1 MLELRNI
8 QTYYG
13 NIQAL
18 KNVSLTI
25 NEGEIVTLIGAN
37 GAGKSTTLMSIC
49 GVNAPRHGEILF
61 RGQPIQQLSAEKIVE
76 LGICQVPEGRHIFPQ
91 MSVLE
96 NLEMGAYLRND
107 KSAIKADIDDMFERF
122 PILGKRRQQAGGTL
136 SGGEQQMLAISR
148 ALLARPSLLL
158 LDEPSLG
165 LAPLIIKQIFEI
177 IKKIN
182 AESNTTVFLVEQ
194 NANQALKI
202 AHRGYVMENGAI
214 TLEDRAENLLA
225 NEDVKKAYLGM

>member
-1 MLELRNI
+1 MLEVRNI

-49 GVNAPRHGEILF
+49 GVTPPRHGEIVF
-61 RGQPIQQLSAEKIVE
+61 RGQPIQNLSAEKIVS

-96 NLEMGAYLRND
+96 NLEMGAYMRND
-107 KSAIKADIDDMFERF
+107 KAAIKSDIDYVFERF
-122 PILGKRRQQAGGTL
+122 PILEQRHQQAGGTL

-177 IKKIN
+177 VKKIN
-182 AESNTTVFLVEQ
+182 VESNTTVFLVEQ

-214 TLEDRAENLLA
+214 TLEDKAENLLS

>member
-1 MLELRNI
+1 MLEVRNI

-37 GAGKSTTLMSIC
+37 GAGKTTTLMSIC
-49 GVNAPRHGEILF
+49 GVTPPRHGEIVF
-61 RGQPIQQLSAEKIVE
+61 RGQPIQNLSAEKIVS

-96 NLEMGAYLRND
+96 NLEMGAYMRND
-107 KSAIKADIDDMFERF
+107 KAAIKSDIDYVFERF
-122 PILGKRRQQAGGTL
+122 PILEQRKQQAGGTL

-182 AESNTTVFLVEQ
+182 VESNTTVFLVEQ

-214 TLEDRAENLLA
+214 TLEDKAENLLS

>member
-1 MLELRNI
+1 MLTVEGLDVFH
-8 QTYYG
+8 G
-13 NIQAL
+13 DAQAL
-18 KNVSLTI
+18 DGVSLEVA
-25 NEGEIVTLIGAN
+25 EGAIVAIVGAN
-37 GAGKSTTLMSIC
+37 GAGKSSLIRTIAGMHRPARGRI
-49 GVNAPRHGEILF
+49 VF
-61 RGQPIQQLSAEKIVE
+61 RGRDIAGWPSHRVCDQ
-76 LGICQVPEGRHIFPQ
+76 GIGQVPEGRHIFPQ

-107 KSAIKADIDDMFERF
+107 KAGIKADIEDVFGRF
-122 PILGKRRQQAGGTL
+122 PILGQRRTQAGGTL

-214 TLEDRAENLLA
+214 TLEDRADALLS

>member
-1 MLELRNI
+1 MLEVRNI

-18 KNVSLTI
+18 KNVSLKI

-49 GVNAPRHGEILF
+49 GVTPPRHGEIVF
-61 RGQPIQQLSAEKIVE
+61 RGQPIQNLSAEKIVS

-96 NLEMGAYLRND
+96 NLEMGAYMRND
-107 KSAIKADIDDMFERF
+107 KAAIKSDIDYVFERF
-122 PILGKRRQQAGGTL
+122 PILEQRRQQAGGTL

-182 AESNTTVFLVEQ
+182 VESNTTVFLVEQ

-214 TLEDRAENLLA
+214 TLEDKAESLLS

>member
-1 MLELRNI
+1 MLEVRNV

-49 GVNAPRHGEILF
+49 GVVPPRHGEILF
-61 RGQPIQQLSAEKIVE
+61 RGQPIQHMSAEHVVS

-107 KSAIKADIDDMFERF
+107 KAAIKADIEDVFGRF
-122 PILGKRRQQAGGTL
+122 PILGQRRQQAGGTL

-214 TLEDRAENLLA
+214 TLEDSADALLRNEN
-225 NEDVKKAYLGM
+225 VKKAYLGM

>member
-1 MLELRNI
+1 MLEVRNI

-18 KNVSLTI
+18 KNVSLKI

-49 GVNAPRHGEILF
+49 GVTPPRHGEIFF
-61 RGQPIQQLSAEKIVE
+61 RGQPIQNLSAEKIVS

-96 NLEMGAYLRND
+96 NLEMGAYMRND
-107 KSAIKADIDDMFERF
+107 KTAIKSDIDYVFERF
-122 PILGKRRQQAGGTL
+122 PILEQRRQQAGGTL

-182 AESNTTVFLVEQ
+182 VESNTTVFLVEQ